1 MVMPAQ
7 MQNAHDRERTAKQRP
22 RVGERCHETPI
33 DWAHLSR
40 FTMNDRA
47 LEQEVLGLFAIEA
60 PRYLAQLNAAADRK
74 DWIEAAHTLKG
85 SARAVGAWAI
95 AECAQAAE
103 ALQLS
108 APHEFVGNRARGGS
122 TRTADGTPQVLERLG
137 DAVYRTLA
145 YIEQMRSQT
154 AVAETCAHSA

>member
-1 MVMPAQ
+1 MVMPART
-7 MQNAHDRERTAKQRP
+7 QNGHESDRAATQRTNACARRQD
-22 RVGERCHETPI
+22 TPI

-95 AECAQAAE
+95 ASSSLLALLASSAVSRAVWASVMNCCSSRFRCRMPSSAA
-103 ALQLS
+103 
-108 APHEFVGNRARGGS
+108 
-122 TRTADGTPQVLERLG
+122 
-137 DAVYRTLA
+137 
-145 YIEQMRSQT
+145 
-154 AVAETCAHSA
+154 

>member
-1 MVMPAQ
+1 
-7 MQNAHDRERTAKQRP
+7 RP
-22 RVGERCHETPI
+22 RETERRDDTPI

-47 LEQEVLGLFAIEA
+47 LEQEVLGLFAMEA
-60 PRYLAQLNAAADRK
+60 PRYLARMQTAPSRK

-108 APHEFVGNRARGGS
+108 ASREPTGRPAPTGGDARAPHGALQS
-122 TRTADGTPQVLERLG
+122 LERL
-137 DAVYRTLA
+137 DEAVRRTLH
-145 YIEQMRSQT
+145 Y
-154 AVAETCAHSA
+154 

>member
-1 MVMPAQ
+1 MSVQ
-7 MQNAHDRERTAKQRP
+7 THDRLEQSRSSMRRP
-22 RVGERCHETPI
+22 RETERRDDTPI

-47 LEQEVLGLFAIEA
+47 LEQEVLGLFAMEA
-60 PRYLAQLNAAADRK
+60 PRYLARMQTASSRK

-108 APHEFVGNRARGGS
+108 ASREPAGS
-122 TRTADGTPQVLERLG
+122 PASTVG
-137 DAVYRTLA
+137 DARATHGALQSLDRLDEAVRRTLR
-145 YIEQMRSQT
+145 YIEQMR
-154 AVAETCAHSA
+154 

>member
-1 MVMPAQ
+1 MPALTQ
-7 MQNAHDRERTAKQRP
+7 ESHERGRVTMRRP
-22 RVGERCHETPI
+22 SADERSRDTPI

-40 FTMNDRA
+40 FTLNDKA
-47 LEQEVLGLFAIEA
+47 LEHEVLGLFAMEA
-60 PRYLAQLNAAADRK
+60 PRYLVRMYAAADRK

-108 APHEFVGNRARGGS
+108 AQHEFSAGPVGDGADVQANRG
-122 TRTADGTPQVLERLG
+122 TRQALEKLNE
-137 DAVYRTLA
+137 AVRRTLT
-145 YIEQMRSQT
+145 YIEQIRSAGT
-154 AVAETCAHSA
+154 AETVSHGA